1 MEVDQPAQKGPG
13 LPWVEKY
20 RPSKLDDLISHAEI
34 IGTIQ
39 KFIDSSQLPHLE
51 RMIIFLMSFYL
62 AKHLLL
68 LTLMCLNDII
78 FNQNFL
84 LIKIQQKVLR
94 CLFRFWLENYSR

>member
-51 RMIIFLMSFYL
+51 RGYKIICRFTLSNFY
-62 AKHLLL
+62 
-68 LTLMCLNDII
+68 
-78 FNQNFL
+78 
-84 LIKIQQKVLR
+84 
-94 CLFRFWLENYSR
+94 

>member
-51 RMIIFLMSFYL
+51 RI
-62 AKHLLL
+62 
-68 LTLMCLNDII
+68 N
-78 FNQNFL
+78 
-84 LIKIQQKVLR
+84 
-94 CLFRFWLENYSR
+94 

>member
-51 RMIIFLMSFYL
+51 RINYFFGNLYTFRIIG
-62 AKHLLL
+62 
-68 LTLMCLNDII
+68 
-78 FNQNFL
+78 
-84 LIKIQQKVLR
+84 
-94 CLFRFWLENYSR
+94 